1 MSGEAAELNVNYT
14 ELVSKMRQEFLRRGL
29 LKPVKPETFL
39 EEKLNAQMKILAER
53 VSVRMGHALHL
64 RVEEYL
70 AEKKQEVLEQ
80 FKTELMR
87 KAKIRQV
94 LGFVFRREQF
104 NLLVAF
110 VVSTML
116 LPFSVYTLF
125 QPSDFALYSGVA
137 LFVGTLLADLY
148 LSFRYFRAK

>member
-53 VSVRMGHALHL
+53 VSVRMGHDWDKLFPGVVRSEHALHL

-70 AEKKQEVLEQ
+70 AEKKL
-80 FKTELMR
+80 KW
-87 KAKIRQV
+87 
-94 LGFVFRREQF
+94 
-104 NLLVAF
+104 
-110 VVSTML
+110 
-116 LPFSVYTLF
+116 
-125 QPSDFALYSGVA
+125 
-137 LFVGTLLADLY
+137 
-148 LSFRYFRAK
+148 